1 MNKPSVNPLYRLM
14 LSLLLLQPMALLASQ
29 QYSEIVHEDQ
39 VISIHYHASFTEA
52 ERKMAQQW
60 LKQVTDALLTVYGE
74 LPKDDYRI
82 SIERSAS
89 RHSPVPWGH
98 VERGLP
104 TNVVLVINPDLGYES
119 LIDDW
124 TAFHELSHLLL
135 PYRGH
140 GNIWLSEGL
149 ATYYQNIIQARSGQ
163 FDETEMWS
171 RLVAGFKRG
180 SEEQRWR
187 HVTLA
192 QVSDNLRETRQYMRV
207 HWSGVL
213 YWLTADIELRKYGK
227 TLDGVLKELRNCCES
242 RSMSAEQIVS
252 KLDELSDSELFV
264 PLFEKYCESYAT
276 PEFEPL
282 LVKLGVGQNGT
293 LRAISFDKDAE
304 LSAIRRQIYFR

>member
-1 MNKPSVNPLYRLM
+1 MNKPSVNLLYRFV
-14 LSLLLLQPMALLASQ
+14 LSLILLQPMALMSSQ

-39 VISIHYHASFTEA
+39 VISIHYHSSFTTV
-52 ERKMAQQW
+52 ERKMTQQW

-98 VERGLP
+98 VERGSP
-104 TNVVLVINPDLGYES
+104 TNVVLVINPELGYES

-149 ATYYQNIIQARSGQ
+149 ATYYQNIIQARNGQ

-187 HVTLA
+187 HVNLT
-192 QVSDNLRETRQYMRV
+192 QVSDSLRETRQYMRV

-213 YWLTADIELRKYGK
+213 YWLSADIELRKQGK
-227 TLDGVLKELRNCCES
+227 TLDGVLKKLRNCCES
-242 RSMSAEQIVS
+242 RLMSAQQIVS
-252 KLDELSDSELFV
+252 KLDELSGGNLFV
-264 PLFEKYCESYAT
+264 PLFEKYSESYST
-276 PEFEPL
+276 PEYEPL
-282 LVKLGVGQNGT
+282 LVKLGVAQNGPLGT
-293 LRAISFDKDAE
+293 VSFEKDAE